1 MALGSE
7 LFSLATSFDPYG
19 AMRKGEMA
27 PQAYDVEQQKL
38 GLEQQ
43 KMVLQKQQLEEQQKE
58 LKAEQGKP
66 PELAQMSQNILGE
79 GYKLT
84 DENGLPTV
92 AGQVNDLLVQSK
104 QEIALGQKL
113 VQQAKY
119 MEPGS
124 KEQISTL
131 AEGRRML
138 NNGQKYQVDAKA
150 TAKKEQN
157 NALYGLATASNQ
169 NDWNNVVKAWENNG
183 LPIPKGFPTEYSPE
197 NMKKIAAMAPLEV
210 QQKIETELRKREE
223 DKRKQNKELRDEHR
237 DIIRDRK
244 DDLQMQ
250 RLEQLLSK
258 GAGGE
263 GGGPTVNY
271 GTLQEKLDD
280 PKYGVAQGKIPAKE
294 QTIARRI
301 TTDAAEVTQGI
312 DQVMTLT
319 EGGMRNVTGTT
330 FANVK
335 DSGFLSA
342 TGKAFTNTISNK
354 ESQMYDAMMYPLV
367 KGISLYANPD
377 YRPTD
382 NDVKIAMQSYKATSG
397 QPHII
402 QLEKL
407 AELKKNFN
415 AASESFLDSNIL
427 NAQQATSIKKQIK
440 EVNKAIPWDV
450 NDVVKFTRQK
460 DYKKFDDYLKKTP
473 SKETPT
479 ETKPTETKPQD
490 INQMAIQAF
499 GSFDE
504 SKYQY
509 RINPETGKIQRALK

>member
-38 GLEQQ
+38 GVERQ

-66 PELAQMSQNILGE
+66 SELAEMSQNILGA

-113 VQQAKY
+113 VQQSKY

-138 NNGQKYQVDAKA
+138 NNGQRYQVDAKA
-150 TAKKEQN
+150 TAQKEQN

-210 QQKIETELRKREE
+210 QQKIETELRRREE

-244 DDLQMQ
+244 DDLKMQ

-263 GGGPTVNY
+263 GGGSDAPIKGLPKTKDERESY
-271 GTLQEKLDD
+271 IARYQSIKTIDD
-280 PKYGVAQGKIPAKE
+280 ISSMLENPKYSKFITPATQFTPQVISNLQQNFPELSQKL
-294 QTIARRI
+294 ARI
-301 TTDAAEVTQGI
+301 QAYEFSIG
-312 DQVMTLT
+312 
-319 EGGMRNVTGTT
+319 
-330 FANVK
+330 
-335 DSGFLSA
+335 
-342 TGKAFTNTISNK
+342 GKALTAQEQKIL
-354 ESQMYDAMMYPLV
+354 EPLY
-367 KGISLYANPD
+367 GW
-377 YRPTD
+377 R
-382 NDVKIAMQSYKATSG
+382 G
-397 QPHII
+397 
-402 QLEKL
+402 
-407 AELKKNFN
+407 
-415 AASESFLDSNIL
+415 L
-427 NAQQATSIKKQIK
+427 NASQLKNRMKGVQQDFQKR
-440 EVNKAIPWDV
+440 NKLEQEIYPGL
-450 NDVVKFTRQK
+450 KTLE
-460 DYKKFDDYLKKTP
+460 KKFDTVYEDSVETKKP
-473 SKETPT
+473 LT
-479 ETKPTETKPQD
+479 ETKPTENKPSEIPTIPSGVPPTAQYSPSQKKWWWKKTD
-490 INQMAIQAF
+490 
-499 GSFDE
+499 GTWE
-504 SKYQY
+504 SK
-509 RINPETGKIQRALK
+509 